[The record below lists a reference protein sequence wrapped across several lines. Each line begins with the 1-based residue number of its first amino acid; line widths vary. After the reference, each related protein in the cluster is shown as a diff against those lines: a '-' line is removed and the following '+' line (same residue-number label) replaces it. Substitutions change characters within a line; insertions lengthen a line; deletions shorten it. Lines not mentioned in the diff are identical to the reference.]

1 MTLHDPKCIK
11 TRILA
16 FLPKII
22 YEIYSAYDM
31 NTQTPRTLRTVSF
44 ITICLP
50 FGGIKPV
57 CHDRH
62 KTVPEFIVILCNQ
75 MWMTTTEVR
84 LLMLSSFALF
94 ANQGRF
100 DFGTFNFRQLF

>member
-16 FLPKII
+16 FLPEII
-22 YEIYSAYDM
+22 LEIYSGYDM
-31 NTQTPRTLRTVSF
+31 NTQTLRTGSL

-50 FGGIKPV
+50 LGGIKPV

-62 KTVPEFIVILCNQ
+62 KTVSEFIVIQCDQ
-75 MWMTTTEVR
+75 M
-84 LLMLSSFALF
+84 
-94 ANQGRF
+94 
-100 DFGTFNFRQLF
+100 

>member
-22 YEIYSAYDM
+22 EEIYSAYDM
-31 NTQTPRTLRTVSF
+31 NTQTLRTLKDRQF
-44 ITICLP
+44 YYYMPP

-62 KTVPEFIVILCNQ
+62 KTVPEFIVVHSNS
-75 MWMTTTEVR
+75 MRSDVDDNHR
-84 LLMLSSFALF
+84 
-94 ANQGRF
+94 
-100 DFGTFNFRQLF
+100 GTFTDVKFACTLCQSRTF